1 MFLFLSLL
9 LSQLHFWLSF
19 LFVLKNHTY
28 ITTQFLASTPKLWDE
43 WCWSNLAVSHKPT
56 ISGFCSSQ
64 NHTSCSEGVK
74 LAANFVSSHSWR
86 WYTQCSPP
94 FPTFVRLCCRLGVP
108 ANALTPQP
116 AFLPSIERRGLPP
129 PDRVLRLTN
138 LHPAQSEEEK
148 IKKSLFLLLGDTWR
162 RTTDSVAAFR
172 RTDSVSPCPFELQC
186 MSFTRSG

>member
-1 MFLFLSLL
+1 MEKWLKVGMKKVAFRFVLPKNKRWHPLILCSISLLILVFLMFLFLSLL

-94 FPTFVRLCCRLGVP
+94 FPTFVRLCCRLGVLMHWP
-108 ANALTPQP
+108 L
-116 AFLPSIERRGLPP
+116 
-129 PDRVLRLTN
+129 N
-138 LHPAQSEEEK
+138 LHFCRA
-148 IKKSLFLLLGDTWR
+148 
-162 RTTDSVAAFR
+162 
-172 RTDSVSPCPFELQC
+172 
-186 MSFTRSG
+186 